1 MDIYIKK
8 KLFVNIYNIYIYT
21 WIITKT
27 WTEIETRTCRKNYER
42 KKDGRGKIEKSENQR
57 TAKNGSIFF
66 RQ

>member
-1 MDIYIKK
+1 MYTYVHTYTCTHIY
-8 KLFVNIYNIYIYT
+8 IYIYT